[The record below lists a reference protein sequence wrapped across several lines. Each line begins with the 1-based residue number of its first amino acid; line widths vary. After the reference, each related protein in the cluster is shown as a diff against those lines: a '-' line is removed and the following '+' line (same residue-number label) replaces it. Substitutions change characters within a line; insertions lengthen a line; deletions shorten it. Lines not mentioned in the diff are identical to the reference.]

1 MMQWFEAVGNEDLF
15 KKRSGP
21 IDRHAVVIEKK
32 SE

>member
-15 KKRSGP
+15 KKISP